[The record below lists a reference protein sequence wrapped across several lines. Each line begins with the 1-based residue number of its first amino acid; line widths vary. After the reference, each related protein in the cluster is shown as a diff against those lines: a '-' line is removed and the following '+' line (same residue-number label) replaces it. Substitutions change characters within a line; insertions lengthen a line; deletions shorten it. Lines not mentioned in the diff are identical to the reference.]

1 MSIHKALIEF
11 HKHFVGAEKRGVNP
25 HFKSLYF
32 TLDDLVNA
40 TTPALNKAGL
50 VVTHRIRPG
59 ERVETGELITAVT
72 DEDGNSIE
80 SCMLLNMTGTPQQI
94 ISQTTYYKRTQ
105 IAALLN
111 VAEAVDDD
119 GNAATAPPVQPVE
132 MASDEQMAKIREY
145 ADADELPAA
154 TLAYLEQRD
163 WQLTASQAASLLKKV
178 KAK

>member
-11 HKHFVGAEKRGVNP
+11 HKHFAGAEKRGVNP

-50 VVTHRIRPG
+50 VVSHRIVPNDDG
-59 ERVETGELITAVT
+59 QTAALVTAVT
-72 DEDGNSIE
+72 DEEGDSIE
-80 SCMLLNMTGTPQQI
+80 SAMLLNVTGTPQQI

-119 GNAATAPPVQPVE
+119 ANAATAPPVQVE

-145 ADADELPAA
+145 ADAEEISAEQLAWLESRNWTLTAHQAA
-154 TLAYLEQRD
+154 TVLERI
-163 WQLTASQAASLLKKV
+163 